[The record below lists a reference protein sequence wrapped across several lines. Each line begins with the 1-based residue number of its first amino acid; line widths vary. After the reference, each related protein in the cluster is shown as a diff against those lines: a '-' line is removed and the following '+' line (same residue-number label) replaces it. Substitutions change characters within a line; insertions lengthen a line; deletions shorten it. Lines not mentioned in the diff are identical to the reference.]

1 MRGIGVEVG
10 NDMENAKAPIESLL
24 LFATLMSA
32 VLTAMPRTP
41 QEAARP
47 TLVASAINSTY
58 VVYERRPGGKTIEIK
73 THLYEENGKLM
84 MEQTWG
90 DGDKGTKAI
99 ELSHVSFVGYSVEKL
114 PHGNGDMQVEI
125 WNALNN
131 WMSVPVDTEE
141 EGTSLA
147 EAVAKKSPAHL
158 ELIGGA
164 WRIRKPFKCPESVA
178 IACADFK
185 ELLDHEDADILDSF
199 YSRPYSTYSAS
210 ACFSSSMRRFFT
222 VQHPMYHQ
230 FAGTFS
236 QNIFIDGQSKAAHF
250 AQVDWSPSDYAT
262 MYPYPLSAKLG
273 AKQVG
278 YITPSELTYQTAY
291 TNKNN
296 TETQYSLTI
305 SWFRGSYIER
315 FSWKD
320 ENGKPL
326 STEDSGICVELNY
339 VRDRNS
345 RL

>member
-1 MRGIGVEVG
+1 M
-10 NDMENAKAPIESLL
+10 
-24 LFATLMSA
+24 
-32 VLTAMPRTP
+32 VLTTTARTP
-41 QEAARP
+41 QEAPRP
-47 TLVASAINSTY
+47 PLVAPAINFNS
-58 VVYERRPGGKTIEIK
+58 VVYERVGGGKVIEIE
-73 THLYEENGKLM
+73 THLYEEDGKLT

-90 DGDKGTKAI
+90 DGDKRTNAI
-99 ELSHVSFVGYSVEKL
+99 ELSDVSFVTYSVETL
-114 PHGNGDMQVEI
+114 PPNNGAMHVEI
-125 WNALNN
+125 WDAHYNL
-131 WMSVPVDTEE
+131 MSVPVRTEE
-141 EGTSLA
+141 EGKSLA
-147 EAVAKKSPAHL
+147 EAVAKKSPVHL
-158 ELIGGA
+158 DLIGGA
-164 WRIRKPFKCPESVA
+164 WRIRKPFTCPESVA

-222 VQHPMYHQ
+222 VQHPMYNQ
-230 FAGTFS
+230 FPGTFS

-278 YITPSELTYQTAY
+278 YVTPSELTYQTEY

-345 RL
+345 HL